1 MGKKCTFVKFSSEN
15 SRRVNIRKPKAT
27 KESIAKVE
35 AIKKDKI
42 KRAKEW
48 RKWWT

>member
-1 MGKKCTFVKFSSEN
+1 MGKKCTFVKLSSEN
-15 SRRVNIRKPKAT
+15 SRRANIKKPRET
-27 KESIAKVE
+27 KESRAKVE
-35 AIKKDKI
+35 AIKLDKI